1 MALNGLV
8 AANNLSDVVDG
19 EKAWDNIGDSISV
32 TIPIPSPT
40 LDLDF
45 ATNKS
50 LVDNVSGNNL
60 ITFNRASVGTFIGSN
75 GLIQTAASGV
85 PRFTH
90 DPITK
95 ESLGLLSEEART
107 NFCLRSEEF
116 NNAAWEK
123 YQTNITANTTAAP
136 DGTVT
141 ADSLIENT
149 ASADFHFTA
158 QAISI
163 VPNRIHT
170 ATVYAKASTR
180 SVIRFGFLDSSLAIG
195 AFAHFNVST
204 GAISNQ
210 QAISGVTD
218 AAYAIEATGAGWY
231 RCSVTC
237 RIDSSST
244 IGKIFVALINLSA
257 PNNLVYDGDGASGIY
272 LWGAQLERSISTR
285 TDIPLPSAATS
296 YIPTTGTAATRAA
309 EVINISGSNFTS
321 WYNQSEGTIF
331 AEGAGGLSNSAM
343 LWDLNPNST
352 FSFNNVFLT
361 YAFGVWG
368 LNVFNPLPIGSN
380 VATGKVVKA
389 AAAIKTNNFML
400 AANGL
405 LGPLVNG
412 TLNPAMTTITIAN
425 ANYTGS
431 VPDATYHLN
440 GPIKRLTYYPVRL
453 TSVAIQGLSLYGPV
467 SSFPYSMSI
476 KGRDVL
482 ALREVNKVSTRDF
495 VFIKGLFSAVQP
507 RITTASQYTASGV
520 VLRDAAMLKIAPTTR
535 GNYFFSAGLTLSGVS
550 CQING
555 TNARSIAT
563 SPFSGSGAT
572 VPLLL
577 TRLRPQ
583 ANWRISEA
591 MASGTVTAPETAI
604 PIETSDF
611 VLFIKAGQN

>member
-8 AANNLSDVVDG
+8 AANNLSDAVDS
-19 EKAWDNIGDSISV
+19 EQVWDNIGDTISA

-40 LDLDF
+40 LDLNF
-45 ATNKS
+45 ATNKN
-50 LVDNVSGNNL
+50 LIDNVSGNNL
-60 ITFNRASVGTFIGSN
+60 ITYSRASSGTFIGTN

-95 ESLGLLSEEART
+95 ESLGLLPEEART
-107 NFCLRSEEF
+107 NFCLRSEQF
-116 NNAAWEK
+116 DDAVWEK
-123 YQTNITANTTAAP
+123 YQANITANATTAP
-136 DGTVT
+136 DGTIT

-149 ASADFHFTA
+149 ASADFHFTT

-170 ATVYAKASTR
+170 ATVYAKANTR
-180 SVIRFGFLDSSLAIG
+180 SAIRFGFVNSSYAIG

-204 GAISNQ
+204 GVISNQ
-210 QAISGVTD
+210 QAISGSTD
-218 AAYAIEATGAGWY
+218 AAYAIEAVGAGWY

-237 RIDSSST
+237 LIDSSST
-244 IGKIFVALINLSA
+244 IGKIFVTLINLSA
-257 PNNLVYDGDGASGIY
+257 PDNLVYDGDGTSGIY
-272 LWGAQLERSISTR
+272 LWGAQLERSLSIR
-285 TDIPLPSAATS
+285 TDVPRPSSATS
-296 YIPTTGTAATRAA
+296 YIPTTGAAATRAA

-321 WYNQSEGTIF
+321 WYNQLEGTVF
-331 AEGAGGLSNSAM
+331 AEGLAGLTPGGMMWSLSPNIIF
-343 LWDLNPNST
+343 NPN
-352 FSFNNVFLT
+352 T
-361 YAFGVWG
+361 YVSYAPSVWSLVDIDNAFI
-368 LNVFNPLPIGSN
+368 FASN
-380 VATGKVVKA
+380 VAASEA
-389 AAAIKTNNFML
+389 AKTVATIKTNNSRL
-400 AANGL
+400 A
-405 LGPLVNG
+405 VNG
-412 TLNPAMTTITIAN
+412 SLGQHMGGALSPAITTLYIGN
-425 ANYTGS
+425 ADYTGS

-440 GPIKRLTYYPVRL
+440 GPIQRFTYYPVRL
-453 TSVAIQGLSLYGPV
+453 TDVAIQGLSTYGPV

-476 KGRDVL
+476 KGRDIL

-520 VLRDAAMLKIAPTTR
+520 TLRNAAMLKIAPTTG
-535 GNYFFSAGLTLSGVS
+535 GNYFFSNGLTLSGVS

-577 TRLRPQ
+577 AGLRPQ
-583 ANWRISEA
+583 ANWRISEP

>member
-19 EKAWDNIGDSISV
+19 EKAWDNIGDNISV
-32 TIPIPSPT
+32 AIPIPSPT

-90 DPITK
+90 SPTTK
-95 ESLGLLSEEART
+95 ASLGLLSEGART
-107 NFCLRSEEF
+107 NLLLRSTTLDNSSYWGVYESTVTQDSTISPTGQVDAYKITLGV
-116 NNAAWEK
+116 NPTGS
-123 YQTNITANTTAAP
+123 YQGIIQGLSLSLQNYYTFSCFVKAGSQTVIRL
-136 DGTVT
+136 GESYSFGYSVT
-141 ADSLIENT
+141 ADLSAKTITTSGGFVVDSGIEEY
-149 ASADFHFTA
+149 
-158 QAISI
+158 
-163 VPNRIHT
+163 PNGWFRIYGVWDLRNFVGSPY
-170 ATVYAKASTR
+170 TVW
-180 SVIRFGFLDSSLAIG
+180 D
-195 AFAHFNVST
+195 
-204 GAISNQ
+204 
-210 QAISGVTD
+210 
-218 AAYAIEATGAGWY
+218 
-231 RCSVTC
+231 
-237 RIDSSST
+237 
-244 IGKIFVALINLSA
+244 INLIVNS
-257 PNNLVYDGDGASGIY
+257 ASGLY
-272 LWGAQLERSISTR
+272 AYVWGPQLEGGGG
-285 TDIPLPSAATS
+285 PTS
-296 YIPTTGTAATRAA
+296 YIPTTTAAVTRAA
-309 EVINISGSNFTS
+309 DIASISGANLSS
-321 WYNQSEGTIF
+321 WYNQAEGTVF
-331 AEGAGGLSNSAM
+331 AEGTANSIAEGGM
-343 LWDLNPNST
+343 MWDLNPNAT
-352 FSFNNVFLT
+352 FDSNVYL
-361 YAFGVWG
+361 FGSPTIWG
-368 LNVFNPLPIGSN
+368 LYVVDWPSSFSGTV
-380 VATGKVVKA
+380 VASKA
-389 AAAIKTNNFML
+389 AKTVAALKTNNSRL

-405 LGPLVNG
+405 LSPPVNG
-412 TLNPAMTTITIAN
+412 PINPAITTLYIAN
-425 ANYTGS
+425 ADYTGTLPG
-431 VPDATYHLN
+431 VTYNLN

-453 TSVAIQGLSLYGPV
+453 TDVAIQGLSTYGPV

-476 KGRDVL
+476 KGRDIL

-520 VLRDAAMLKIAPTTR
+520 ALRDAAMLKIAPTTR
-535 GNYFFSAGLTLSGVS
+535 GNYFFSSGLTLSGVS

-563 SPFSGSGAT
+563 SPFSGSGST

-577 TRLRPQ
+577 AGLRPQ